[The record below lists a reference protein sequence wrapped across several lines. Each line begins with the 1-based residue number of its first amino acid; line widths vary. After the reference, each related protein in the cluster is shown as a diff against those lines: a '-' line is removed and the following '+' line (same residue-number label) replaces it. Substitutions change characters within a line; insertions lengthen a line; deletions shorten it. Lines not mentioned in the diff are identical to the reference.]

1 MPLKK
6 SMRFPWGSRT
16 TTVGVIVVGVMTA
29 AFVIMARQPAATA
42 VAALPPQNIA
52 AEPAPKKA
60 VVAPAAKKAPAKRA
74 QATPTVARQTPAI
87 AAAATPVVTATT
99 TASTPELASKAVV
112 QEPTA
117 VTLTGCLDED
127 DGRFQLKDTAG
138 EDAPKSRSWKSGF
151 LRKRSASVEIV
162 DAPNRL
168 RLPDHVGERVS
179 VTGMLT
185 DDREMQ
191 VRSLRRVAESCD

>member
-6 SMRFPWGSRT
+6 SVRFARAIG
-16 TTVGVIVVGVMTA
+16 VGVVIAAVATA
-29 AFVIMARQPAATA
+29 ALLIAAREPAATA
-42 VAALPPQNIA
+42 KVTLPPEDIA

-60 VVAPAAKKAPAKRA
+60 VVAPAAKKAPAGRA
-74 QATPTVARQTPAI
+74 QAATPTVARQTPAI

-99 TASTPELASKAVV
+99 TASTPEVASKAVV
-112 QEPTA
+112 QEPAA